1 MTKADKLRAAGRTAG
16 AEGLTSAD
24 VTKIAGNPAAI
35 CNMTKT
41 GEFTVK
47 KTATGKRYILNP
59 DYTPPAQRKI
69 EKKLPIKRAKKKR
82 AARKSAKRRSL
93 RDIARRVAAG
103 KTDLRSVVT
112 ENLIGAG
119 AMLAIAVRQGVEG
132 IEENPQLLAAL
143 QNHERAEK
151 LHEAA

>member
-24 VTKIAGNPAAI
+24 VTRIAGNPAAI

-47 KTATGKRYILNP
+47 KTDAGKRYILDL
-59 DYTPPAQRKI
+59 DYTPPKQRKI
-69 EKKLPIKRAKKKR
+69 EKNLPIKRGKKKR
-82 AARKSAKRRSL
+82 AARKSAKRKSL
-93 RDIARRVAAG
+93 REIARRVAAG
-103 KTDLRSVVT
+103 KPDLRAAAT

-119 AMLAIAVRQGVEG
+119 AMLAIAVRNGVEG
-132 IEENPQLLAAL
+132 IEENPSLLAAL

-151 LHEAA
+151 LHAAA